1 MGIDCVKVTIIAEI
15 GSNWEGDLQKAR
27 KLISKS
33 KKAGADLVK
42 FQMWRAKDLYSENHP
57 NWTTIK
63 KSELTFDKAKK
74 LKKFT
79 DKIGI
84 EFFCSAFYPEAVEF
98 LASLKVKRY
107 KVASR
112 TCLFKDPYSREVLEA
127 KSNTKKPIII
137 SMGMGGNRK
146 KIKNIFT
153 KNKTTFCYCISK
165 YPLEFHEINW
175 KKALRYDGFSDHTM
189 GIIAP
194 IIYTVLKKQQ
204 NATNIIIE
212 KHVKLRNSNG
222 PDASTSITTELL
234 QELISKVRSIERS

>member
-1 MGIDCVKVTIIAEI
+1 MEVTVIAEI
-15 GSNWEGDLQKAR
+15 GSNWEGDLEKAK

-33 KKAGADLVK
+33 KKAGADSVK

-57 NWTTIK
+57 NWSTIR
-63 KSELTFDKAKK
+63 KSELTFDKAEK

-79 DKIGI
+79 DRIGI

-98 LASLKVKRY
+98 LESLKVKRY

-112 TCLFKDPYSREVLEA
+112 TCLFKDPYSHDVLKA
-127 KSNTKKPIII
+127 KSNTKKSIII

-146 KIKNIFT
+146 HIKNIFA

-165 YPLEFHEINW
+165 YPLEFNEIDW

-204 NATNIIIE
+204 KTTNIIIE
-212 KHVKLRNSNG
+212 KHVKLKESLG
-222 PDASTSITTELL
+222 PDAATSIDTDQLKELVDHIN
-234 QELISKVRSIERS
+234 LIRNTKLN

>member
-1 MGIDCVKVTIIAEI
+1 MKVTIIAEI

-165 YPLEFHEINW
+165 YPLEFHEIDW

-212 KHVKLRNSNG
+212 KHVKLRNSKG

-234 QELISKVRSIERS
+234 QELISKIRSIERS

>member
-1 MGIDCVKVTIIAEI
+1 MKVTIIAEI

-63 KSELTFDKAKK
+63 KSELTFDKAEK

-165 YPLEFHEINW
+165 YPLEFHEIDW

-194 IIYTVLKKQQ
+194 IIYTALKKQQ

-212 KHVKLRNSNG
+212 KHVKLRNSKG

-234 QELISKVRSIERS
+234 QELISKIRSIERS

>member
-1 MGIDCVKVTIIAEI
+1 MKVTIIAEI

-33 KKAGADLVK
+33 KKAGADLVNFK
-42 FQMWRAKDLYSENHP
+42 MWRAKDLYSENHP

-153 KNKTTFCYCISK
+153 KI
-165 YPLEFHEINW
+165 
-175 KKALRYDGFSDHTM
+175 
-189 GIIAP
+189 
-194 IIYTVLKKQQ
+194 KQLFVIVFQ
-204 NATNIIIE
+204 NI
-212 KHVKLRNSNG
+212 H
-222 PDASTSITTELL
+222 
-234 QELISKVRSIERS
+234 

>member
-1 MGIDCVKVTIIAEI
+1 MKVTIIAEI
-15 GSNWEGDLQKAR
+15 GSNWEGDLQKAK

-74 LKKFT
+74 LKKFA

-98 LASLKVKRY
+98 LVSLKVKRY

-112 TCLFKDPYSREVLEA
+112 TCLFKDPYSGEVLEA